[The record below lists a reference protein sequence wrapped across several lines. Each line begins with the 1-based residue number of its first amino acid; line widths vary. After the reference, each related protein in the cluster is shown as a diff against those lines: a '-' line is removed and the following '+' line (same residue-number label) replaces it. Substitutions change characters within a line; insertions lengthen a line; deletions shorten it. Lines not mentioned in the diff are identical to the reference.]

1 MEKAIKQLKKLEKLG
16 SDMRL
21 AAESWQKPWQ
31 SLLSTMLSART
42 RDEVTI
48 AVCNVLFRRYKSADA
63 VAKANTG
70 AIRKIIKPVNFYKTK
85 AKNIMECAKLLAEK
99 SRGTPPHDFRKL
111 T

>member
-70 AIRKIIKPVNFYKTK
+70 AIRKIIKPKVSSIAAFLFITSSI
-85 AKNIMECAKLLAEK
+85 AKELFKGFGRN
-99 SRGTPPHDFRKL
+99 
-111 T
+111 